1 MRMRRG
7 LKSSAD
13 VLSCFEL
20 ITRLITRSS
29 HARCMTHSTQFNP
42 TNWYRPWPHV
52 LADSKIDIGRKQ
64 EMRSFCAAF
73 VLGTIVHC
81 GTAFTITTT
90 VSVSGSALSATT
102 NTDGVSI
109 DRRSLF
115 GKVAAAAAVSTGVS
129 AAAGFPL
136 PAFAAG
142 APPTEADIQRLKKG

>member
-1 MRMRRG
+1 M
-7 LKSSAD
+7 
-13 VLSCFEL
+13 
-20 ITRLITRSS
+20 
-29 HARCMTHSTQFNP
+29 
-42 TNWYRPWPHV
+42 

-102 NTDGVSI
+102 NTDGESI

-115 GKVAAAAAVSTGVS
+115 AKVAAAAAVSTGVS

-142 APPTEADIQRLKKG
+142 APPTEAEIQRLKKG

>member
-1 MRMRRG
+1 
-7 LKSSAD
+7 
-13 VLSCFEL
+13 
-20 ITRLITRSS
+20 
-29 HARCMTHSTQFNP
+29 
-42 TNWYRPWPHV
+42 
-52 LADSKIDIGRKQ
+52 
-64 EMRSFCAAF
+64 MRSFCAAF

-81 GTAFTITTT
+81 GTAFTTTTTTT

-102 NTDGVSI
+102 DTDGESI

-142 APPTEADIQRLKKG
+142 APPTEAEIQRLKKG